1 MAGEGWR
8 AEPEREGWGLYVT
21 PRAPL
26 REARPRLAPQN
37 GGGSDAPAYR
47 SPTPSRHGRREVRFS
62 EEPPE
67 VYGDFEPRATKEKA
81 PVGRQ
86 IPLEEF
92 RPDSAKEEVRE
103 RSYYLRSRQR
113 RQPRL
118 QEAEMKTRRATR
130 LQQQQHS
137 QPPPLQPSPVTT
149 RRGLRDSHSSE
160 EDEPPSQTV
169 LSPTVSKNTI
179 RRTQTAV
186 VSKDPVIGLC
196 RPPLRSSRSDSSY
209 KTNGNTKMSELEATS
224 VQQKINFSEE
234 GETEENDQDSSAS
247 DVTVVKVRSG
257 DSVESGDQTTRS
269 SSQYPESFW
278 QSSQSPDFTA
288 FDKQPLVLSSGY
300 QKNPQEWVEKTT
312 RIRTR
317 MQTSSPG
324 KRSIYGNFSD
334 DDGVQKSELGNQSP
348 SASSQQVT
356 GQPQSASFVKVKW
369 WWPLVLIA
377 GLLIG
382 CFLYTRTPEA
392 ETTAV
397 QEFQNQMKQLMN
409 KYQGQDEKLWKR
421 SLTFLEKHLNS
432 SHPRPQPAIL
442 LLTAARDAEEALK
455 CLSEQIA
462 DAYSSF
468 QSVPAIRID
477 GTGKATQD
485 SDVVK
490 QEVDE
495 ELSNGFRNGQNAAVV
510 HRFES
515 LPAGSTLIFYKY
527 CDHENAAFK
536 DVALV
541 LTVLLEEETLGTS
554 LGLKEIEEKVRDFL
568 KLKFTNSDTPNSY
581 KHMDPDKLSG
591 LWSRISHLVLP
602 VQPEN
607 DLKRGICL

>member
-8 AEPEREGWGLYVT
+8 AEPEKEGWGLYVT

-37 GGGSDAPAYR
+37 GGGSDAPAYGT
-47 SPTPSRHGRREVRFS
+47 PTPSRHGRREVRFS

-67 VYGDFEPRATKEKA
+67 VYGDFEPRAAKEKA

-137 QPPPLQPSPVTT
+137 QPPPLQPSPITT
-149 RRGLRDSHSSE
+149 RRGLRDSHLSE

-169 LSPTVSKNTI
+169 LSPTVSKNTL
-179 RRTQTAV
+179 RRTQTPV

-196 RPPLRSSRSDSSY
+196 RPPLRSSRF
-209 KTNGNTKMSELEATS
+209 EATS
-224 VQQKINFSEE
+224 VQQKVNFSEE
-234 GETEENDQDSSAS
+234 GEMEENDQDSSDS
-247 DVTVVKVRSG
+247 DVTVVKVRSE

-278 QSSQSPDFTA
+278 QSSQSRDFTA
-288 FDKQPLVLSSGY
+288 YDKQPLALSSGY
-300 QKNPQEWVEKTT
+300 QKNPQEWVEQTT
-312 RIRTR
+312 KIRTR
-317 MQTSSPG
+317 MQ
-324 KRSIYGNFSD
+324 N
-334 DDGVQKSELGNQSP
+334 DGVQKSELGNQSP
-348 SASSQQVT
+348 STSSQQVT
-356 GQPQSASFVKVKW
+356 GQPQSASFVKVNW

-377 GLLIG
+377 ALLIG

-490 QEVDE
+490 REVDE
-495 ELSNGFRNGQNAAVV
+495 ELSTGFRNGQNAAVV

-541 LTVLLEEETLGTS
+541 LTVLLEEETLATS

-568 KLKFTNSDTPNSY
+568 KVKFTNSDTPNSY

>member
-1 MAGEGWR
+1 MAGEERR
-8 AEPEREGWGLYVT
+8 AEPEREGWALYVT

-26 REARPRLAPQN
+26 REGRPRLAPQN
-37 GGGSDAPAYR
+37 GGSSDVRAYGT
-47 SPTPSRHGRREVRFS
+47 PTPSRHGRREVRFS

-67 VYGDFEPRATKEKA
+67 VYGDFEPRAAKEKA
-81 PVGRQ
+81 RVGRQ
-86 IPLEEF
+86 IPLEGF

-103 RSYYLRSRQR
+103 SAYYLRSRQR

-118 QEAEMKTRRATR
+118 HEAEEMQTRRATR
-130 LQQQQHS
+130 LQQQPHS
-137 QPPPLQPSPVTT
+137 PPPPIRPSPVTT

-160 EDEPPSQTV
+160 VMSE
-169 LSPTVSKNTI
+169 
-179 RRTQTAV
+179 
-186 VSKDPVIGLC
+186 DPVMSLC
-196 RPPLRSSRSDSSY
+196 RPPIRSSRS
-209 KTNGNTKMSELEATS
+209 EAAS
-224 VQQKINFSEE
+224 VQQKVNFLEE
-234 GETEENDQDSSAS
+234 GETEENDQDSS
-247 DVTVVKVRSG
+247 DGDGTVKVRSG

-269 SSQYPESFW
+269 SRQYKESLW
-278 QSSQSPDFTA
+278 HSSQSGDFTG
-288 FDKQPLVLSSGY
+288 FDKQPLMQSSGY
-300 QKNPQEWVEKTT
+300 QKTPQEWAEQTT

-324 KRSIYGNFSD
+324 KRSIYGSFSD
-334 DDGVQKSELGNQSP
+334 DDSVQKSELGNQSP
-348 SASSQQVT
+348 STSNQQMT
-356 GQPQSASFVKVKW
+356 GQPKSASSVKTKW
-369 WWPLVLIA
+369 YWPLVVIA
-377 GLLIG
+377 ALLIG
-382 CFLYTRTPEA
+382 SFWYTRPPEA

-421 SLTFLEKHLNS
+421 SQTFLEKHLNGS
-432 SHPRPQPAIL
+432 QPRPQPAIL
-442 LLTAARDAEEALK
+442 LLTAARDAEEALR

-468 QSVPAIRID
+468 RSVPAIRID
-477 GTGKATQD
+477 GAGKATRD
-485 SDVVK
+485 SDTVK
-490 QEVDE
+490 KEVDQ

-568 KLKFTNSDTPNSY
+568 QVKFTNSDTPNSY

-607 DLKRGICL
+607 DLKKGICF

>member
-67 VYGDFEPRATKEKA
+67 VYGDFEPRAAKEKA

-149 RRGLRDSHSSE
+149 RRGLRDSHLSE
-160 EDEPPSQTV
+160 GEADREDEPPSQTV

-179 RRTQTAV
+179 RRTQTPV

-196 RPPLRSSRSDSSY
+196 RPPLRSSRS
-209 KTNGNTKMSELEATS
+209 EATS

-234 GETEENDQDSSAS
+234 
-247 DVTVVKVRSG
+247 
-257 DSVESGDQTTRS
+257 DQTTRS

-317 MQTSSPG
+317 MQTVKYYRTPSSPG

>member
-37 GGGSDAPAYR
+37 GGGSDAPAYS

-67 VYGDFEPRATKEKA
+67 VYGDFEPRAAKEKA

-179 RRTQTAV
+179 RRTQTPV

-196 RPPLRSSRSDSSY
+196 RPPLRSSRS
-209 KTNGNTKMSELEATS
+209 EATS
-224 VQQKINFSEE
+224 VQQKVNFSEE
-234 GETEENDQDSSAS
+234 GETEENDQDSSDS

-300 QKNPQEWVEKTT
+300 QKNPQEWVEQIT

-317 MQTSSPG
+317 MQ
-324 KRSIYGNFSD
+324 N
-334 DDGVQKSELGNQSP
+334 DGVQKSVIGNQSP

-377 GLLIG
+377 ALLIG

-485 SDVVK
+485 SDLVK

>member
-67 VYGDFEPRATKEKA
+67 VYGDFEPRAAKEKA

-92 RPDSAKEEVRE
+92 RPDSAKEELRE

-137 QPPPLQPSPVTT
+137 EPPPLQPSPVTT

-160 EDEPPSQTV
+160 GEADREDEPPSQTV

-179 RRTQTAV
+179 RRTQTPV

-196 RPPLRSSRSDSSY
+196 RPPLRSSRS
-209 KTNGNTKMSELEATS
+209 EATS

-234 GETEENDQDSSAS
+234 
-247 DVTVVKVRSG
+247 
-257 DSVESGDQTTRS
+257 DQTTRS

-317 MQTSSPG
+317 MQTVKYYRTPSSPG
-324 KRSIYGNFSD
+324 MGSIYGSFSD

>member
-234 GETEENDQDSSAS
+234 
-247 DVTVVKVRSG
+247 
-257 DSVESGDQTTRS
+257 DQTTRS

-317 MQTSSPG
+317 MQTVKYYRTPSSPG

>member
-1 MAGEGWR
+1 MADEGWR

-67 VYGDFEPRATKEKA
+67 VYGDFEPRAAKEKA

-160 EDEPPSQTV
+160 GEADREDEPPSQTV

-179 RRTQTAV
+179 RRTQTPV

-234 GETEENDQDSSAS
+234 
-247 DVTVVKVRSG
+247 
-257 DSVESGDQTTRS
+257 DQTTRS

-317 MQTSSPG
+317 MQTVKYYRTPSSPG
-324 KRSIYGNFSD
+324 ERLIYGNFSD

-377 GLLIG
+377 ALLIG
-382 CFLYTRTPEA
+382 CFLYTCTPEA

-455 CLSEQIA
+455 CLSEKIA

-485 SDVVK
+485 SDLVK
-490 QEVDE
+490 REVDE

>member
-26 REARPRLAPQN
+26 RDGRPRLAPQN
-37 GGGSDAPAYR
+37 GGSSDAPAYVT
-47 SPTPSRHGRREVRFS
+47 PTPSRHGRREVRFS

-103 RSYYLRSRQR
+103 RSYYYLRSRKR

-118 QEAEMKTRRATR
+118 QEAEEMNTRRATR
-130 LQQQQHS
+130 LQHQQHS

-169 LSPTVSKNTI
+169 LSPTVSKKTI
-179 RRTQTAV
+179 RRTQTPV
-186 VSKDPVIGLC
+186 VSEDPVISLR
-196 RPPLRSSRSDSSY
+196 RPPLRSSRF
-209 KTNGNTKMSELEATS
+209 EATS
-224 VQQKINFSEE
+224 VPQKVNFSEE
-234 GETEENDQDSSAS
+234 GETEEDDQDSSDS
-247 DVTVVKVRSG
+247 DVTVVKFRSVSG
-257 DSVESGDQTTRS
+257 DSVESGDKTTGS
-269 SSQYPESFW
+269 SSQYPESLW
-278 QSSQSPDFTA
+278 QSSQSRDFTA
-288 FDKQPLVLSSGY
+288 FDKQPLVLSAGY
-300 QKNPQEWVEKTT
+300 QKNHQEWVERTT

-317 MQTSSPG
+317 MQTSSSG
-324 KRSIYGNFSD
+324 KHSIYGSFSD

-369 WWPLVLIA
+369 WWPCVLIA
-377 GLLIG
+377 AFLIG
-382 CFLYTRTPEA
+382 CFWYTRTPEA

-468 QSVPAIRID
+468 RSVPAIRID
-477 GTGKATQD
+477 GAGKATQD

-490 QEVDE
+490 LEVDQ
-495 ELSNGFRNGQNAAVV
+495 ELSNGFQNGQNAAVV

-515 LPAGSTLIFYKY
+515 LPAGSTLIFHKY

-568 KLKFTNSDTPNSY
+568 KVKFTNSDTPNSY

>member
-8 AEPEREGWGLYVT
+8 AEPEWEGWGLYVT

-26 REARPRLAPQN
+26 REGRPRLAPQN
-37 GGGSDAPAYR
+37 GGGSDAPAYGT
-47 SPTPSRHGRREVRFS
+47 PTPSRHGRREVRFS

-67 VYGDFEPRATKEKA
+67 VYGDFEPRAAKEKA

-86 IPLEEF
+86 IPLKEF

-113 RQPRL
+113 RQPRF
-118 QEAEMKTRRATR
+118 QEAEEMKMRRATR
-130 LQQQQHS
+130 PQQQQQQQQRS

-149 RRGLRDSHSSE
+149 RRGLRDSHSAE
-160 EDEPPSQTV
+160 EDEPSSQTV
-169 LSPTVSKNTI
+169 LSPTVSKKTI
-179 RRTQTAV
+179 RRTQETPV
-186 VSKDPVIGLC
+186 VSKDPVISLC
-196 RPPLRSSRSDSSY
+196 RPPLRSSRF
-209 KTNGNTKMSELEATS
+209 EATS
-224 VQQKINFSEE
+224 VQQKVNFSEE
-234 GETEENDQDSSAS
+234 GEMEENDQDSSDG

-269 SSQYPESFW
+269 SSQYPESLW
-278 QSSQSPDFTA
+278 QSSQSRDFTA

-300 QKNPQEWVEKTT
+300 QKNSQEWVEQTT

-317 MQTSSPG
+317 MQ
-324 KRSIYGNFSD
+324 N
-334 DDGVQKSELGNQSP
+334 DGVQKSELGNQSP
-348 SASSQQVT
+348 STSSQQVT
-356 GQPQSASFVKVKW
+356 GQPKSASFVKVKW
-369 WWPLVLIA
+369 WLPRVLIA
-377 GLLIG
+377 AFLIG
-382 CFLYTRTPEA
+382 CFWYTRTPEA

-468 QSVPAIRID
+468 RSVPAIRID
-477 GTGKATQD
+477 GAGKATQD

-490 QEVDE
+490 LEVDQ
-495 ELSNGFRNGQNAAVV
+495 ELSNGFLNGQNAAVV

-515 LPAGSTLIFYKY
+515 LPAGSALIFYKY

-568 KLKFTNSDTPNSY
+568 KVKFTNSDTPNSY

>member
-179 RRTQTAV
+179 RRTQTPV

-288 FDKQPLVLSSGY
+288 FDKQRLVLSSGY

-317 MQTSSPG
+317 MQ
-324 KRSIYGNFSD
+324 N
-334 DDGVQKSELGNQSP
+334 DGVQKSELGNQSP

-377 GLLIG
+377 ALLIG
-382 CFLYTRTPEA
+382 YFLYTRTPEA

-485 SDVVK
+485 SDLVK
-490 QEVDE
+490 REVDE

-554 LGLKEIEEKVRDFL
+554 LDLKEIEEKVRDFL

>member
-67 VYGDFEPRATKEKA
+67 VYGDFEPRAAKEKA

-149 RRGLRDSHSSE
+149 RRGLRDSHLSE
-160 EDEPPSQTV
+160 GEADREDEPPSQTV

-179 RRTQTAV
+179 RRTQTPV

-196 RPPLRSSRSDSSY
+196 RPPLRSSRS
-209 KTNGNTKMSELEATS
+209 EATS

-234 GETEENDQDSSAS
+234 GETEENDQDSSDS

-317 MQTSSPG
+317 MQ
-324 KRSIYGNFSD
+324 N
-334 DDGVQKSELGNQSP
+334 DGVQKSELGNQSP

>member
-1 MAGEGWR
+1 MAGEGQR
-8 AEPEREGWGLYVT
+8 AEPEREGWALYVT

-26 REARPRLAPQN
+26 REGRPRLAPQN
-37 GGGSDAPAYR
+37 GGSGDVPAYGT
-47 SPTPSRHGRREVRFS
+47 PTPSRHGRREVRFS

-67 VYGDFEPRATKEKA
+67 VYGDFEPRAAKEKA
-81 PVGRQ
+81 RVGRQ
-86 IPLEEF
+86 IPLEGF

-103 RSYYLRSRQR
+103 SAYYLRSRQR

-118 QEAEMKTRRATR
+118 HEAEEMQTRRAAL
-130 LQQQQHS
+130 LQQQPHS
-137 QPPPLQPSPVTT
+137 PPPPLRPSPVTT

-169 LSPTVSKNTI
+169 LSQTVTKKAI
-179 RRTQTAV
+179 RRTQETPV
-186 VSKDPVIGLC
+186 MSEDPLISLR
-196 RPPLRSSRSDSSY
+196 RPPLRSSRSDSAH
-209 KTNGNTKMSELEATS
+209 KTNGNAKMSELEAAS
-224 VQQKINFSEE
+224 VQQKVNFLEE
-234 GETEENDQDSSAS
+234 GETEENDQDSFDS
-247 DVTVVKVRSG
+247 DVTVKVRSG

-269 SSQYPESFW
+269 SSQYKESFW
-278 QSSQSPDFTA
+278 QSSQSGDFTA
-288 FDKQPLVLSSGY
+288 FDEQPLKLSSGY
-300 QKNPQEWVEKTT
+300 QKTPQEWAEKTV

-317 MQTSSPG
+317 MLNDS
-324 KRSIYGNFSD
+324 
-334 DDGVQKSELGNQSP
+334 VQKSELGNQSP
-348 SASSQQVT
+348 STSNQQMT
-356 GQPQSASFVKVKW
+356 GQPKSVSSVKTKRY
-369 WWPLVLIA
+369 WPFAVIA
-377 GLLIG
+377 ALLIG
-382 CFLYTRTPEA
+382 GFLYTRPPEA

-421 SLTFLEKHLNS
+421 SQTFLEKHLNGS
-432 SHPRPQPAIL
+432 QSRPQPAIL
-442 LLTAARDAEEALK
+442 LLTAARDAEEALR

-468 QSVPAIRID
+468 RSVPAIRID
-477 GTGKATQD
+477 GASKATRD
-485 SDVVK
+485 SDTVK
-490 QEVDE
+490 EEVDQ

-527 CDHENAAFK
+527 CDHESAAFK

-568 KLKFTNSDTPNSY
+568 QVKFTNSDTPNSY

-607 DLKRGICL
+607 DLKKGICL

>member
-1 MAGEGWR
+1 MAGEGRR
-8 AEPEREGWGLYVT
+8 AEPEKESWALYVT

-26 REARPRLAPQN
+26 RDGRPRLAPHN
-37 GGGSDAPAYR
+37 GGSSDVPAYGT
-47 SPTPSRHGRREVRFS
+47 PTPSRHGRREVRFS

-67 VYGDFEPRATKEKA
+67 VYGDFEPRAAKEKA
-81 PVGRQ
+81 RVGRQ
-86 IPLEEF
+86 IPLEGF

-103 RSYYLRSRQR
+103 SAYYLRSRQR

-118 QEAEMKTRRATR
+118 REAEEMQTRRAAR
-130 LQQQQHS
+130 LQQQPHS
-137 QPPPLQPSPVTT
+137 PPPPMRPSPVTT

-169 LSPTVSKNTI
+169 LSQTVTKKAI
-179 RRTQTAV
+179 RRTQETPV
-186 VSKDPVIGLC
+186 MSEDPVISLC
-196 RPPLRSSRSDSSY
+196 RPPLRSSRSDSAH
-209 KTNGNTKMSELEATS
+209 KTNGNTKMSELEAAS
-224 VQQKINFSEE
+224 VQQKVNFLEE
-234 GETEENDQDSSAS
+234 GETEENDQDSSDS
-247 DVTVVKVRSG
+247 DVTVKVRSG
-257 DSVESGDQTTRS
+257 DSVESEDQTTRS
-269 SSQYPESFW
+269 PSQYKESLW
-278 QSSQSPDFTA
+278 QSSQSGDFTA
-288 FDKQPLVLSSGY
+288 FDKQPLMLSSGY
-300 QKNPQEWVEKTT
+300 QKTPHEWVEQTT

-317 MQTSSPG
+317 MRNDS
-324 KRSIYGNFSD
+324 
-334 DDGVQKSELGNQSP
+334 VQKSELGNQSP
-348 SASSQQVT
+348 SISNQQMT
-356 GQPQSASFVKVKW
+356 GQPKSESAVKTKW
-369 WWPLVLIA
+369 YWPLVVIA
-377 GLLIG
+377 ALLFG
-382 CFLYTRTPEA
+382 SFWYTRPPEA
-392 ETTAV
+392 EITAV

-421 SLTFLEKHLNS
+421 SQTFLEKHLNS
-432 SHPRPQPAIL
+432 SQPRPQPAIL
-442 LLTAARDAEEALK
+442 LLTAARDAEEALR

-468 QSVPAIRID
+468 RSVPAIRID
-477 GTGKATQD
+477 GAGKATRD
-485 SDVVK
+485 SDTVK
-490 QEVDE
+490 EEVDW

-568 KLKFTNSDTPNSY
+568 QVKFTNSDTPNSY
-581 KHMDPDKLSG
+581 KRMDPDKLSG

-607 DLKRGICL
+607 DLKKGICL

>member
-1 MAGEGWR
+1 MAGEGRR
-8 AEPEREGWGLYVT
+8 AEPEREGWALYVT

-26 REARPRLAPQN
+26 REGRPRLAPQN
-37 GGGSDAPAYR
+37 GGSSDVRAYGT
-47 SPTPSRHGRREVRFS
+47 PTPSRHGRREVRFS

-67 VYGDFEPRATKEKA
+67 VYGDFEPRAAKEKA
-81 PVGRQ
+81 RVGRQ
-86 IPLEEF
+86 IPVEGF
-92 RPDSAKEEVRE
+92 RADSAKEEVRE
-103 RSYYLRSRQR
+103 SAYYLRSRQR

-118 QEAEMKTRRATR
+118 HEAEEMQTRRATR
-130 LQQQQHS
+130 LQQQPHS
-137 QPPPLQPSPVTT
+137 PPPPIRPSPVTT

-160 EDEPPSQTV
+160 VMSE
-169 LSPTVSKNTI
+169 
-179 RRTQTAV
+179 
-186 VSKDPVIGLC
+186 DPVMSLC
-196 RPPLRSSRSDSSY
+196 RPPLRSSRS
-209 KTNGNTKMSELEATS
+209 EAAS
-224 VQQKINFSEE
+224 VQQKVNILEE
-234 GETEENDQDSSAS
+234 EETEENDQDSSDS
-247 DVTVVKVRSG
+247 DVTAKVRSG

-269 SSQYPESFW
+269 SSQYKESLW
-278 QSSQSPDFTA
+278 HSSQSGDFTA
-288 FDKQPLVLSSGY
+288 FDKQPLMQSSGY
-300 QKNPQEWVEKTT
+300 QKTPQERVEQTT
-312 RIRTR
+312 RRRTR

-324 KRSIYGNFSD
+324 KRSIYGSFSD
-334 DDGVQKSELGNQSP
+334 DDSVQKSELGNQSP
-348 SASSQQVT
+348 STSNQQMT
-356 GQPQSASFVKVKW
+356 GQPKSASSVKTKW
-369 WWPLVLIA
+369 YWPLAVIA
-377 GLLIG
+377 ALLLG
-382 CFLYTRTPEA
+382 SFWYTRPPEA

-421 SLTFLEKHLNS
+421 SQTFLEKHLNGS
-432 SHPRPQPAIL
+432 QPRPQPAIL
-442 LLTAARDAEEALK
+442 LLTAARDAEEALR

-468 QSVPAIRID
+468 RSVPAIRID
-477 GTGKATQD
+477 GAGKATRD
-485 SDVVK
+485 SDTVK
-490 QEVDE
+490 EEVDQ

-568 KLKFTNSDTPNSY
+568 QVKFTNSDTPNSY

-607 DLKRGICL
+607 DLKKGICL

>member
-1 MAGEGWR
+1 MAGEERR
-8 AEPEREGWGLYVT
+8 AEPEREGWALYVT

-26 REARPRLAPQN
+26 REGRPRLAPQN
-37 GGGSDAPAYR
+37 GGSSDVRAYGT
-47 SPTPSRHGRREVRFS
+47 PTPSRHGRREVRFS

-67 VYGDFEPRATKEKA
+67 VYGDFEPRAAKEKA
-81 PVGRQ
+81 RVGRQ
-86 IPLEEF
+86 IPLEGF

-103 RSYYLRSRQR
+103 SAYYLRSRQR

-118 QEAEMKTRRATR
+118 HEAEEMQTRRATR
-130 LQQQQHS
+130 LQQQPHS
-137 QPPPLQPSPVTT
+137 PPPPIRPSPVTT

-169 LSPTVSKNTI
+169 LSQTVTKKAI
-179 RRTQTAV
+179 RRTQETPV
-186 VSKDPVIGLC
+186 MSEDPVMSLC
-196 RPPLRSSRSDSSY
+196 RPPIRSSRS
-209 KTNGNTKMSELEATS
+209 EAAS
-224 VQQKINFSEE
+224 VQQKVNFLEE
-234 GETEENDQDSSAS
+234 AETEENDQDSSDS
-247 DVTVVKVRSG
+247 DVTVKVRSG

-269 SSQYPESFW
+269 SRQYKESLW
-278 QSSQSPDFTA
+278 HSSQSGDFTV
-288 FDKQPLVLSSGY
+288 FDKQPLMQSSGY
-300 QKNPQEWVEKTT
+300 QKTPQEWAEQTT

-317 MQTSSPG
+317 MQNDS
-324 KRSIYGNFSD
+324 
-334 DDGVQKSELGNQSP
+334 VQKSELGNQSP
-348 SASSQQVT
+348 STSNQQMT
-356 GQPQSASFVKVKW
+356 GQPKSASSVKTKW
-369 WWPLVLIA
+369 YWPLVVIA
-377 GLLIG
+377 ALLIG
-382 CFLYTRTPEA
+382 SFWYTRPPEA

-421 SLTFLEKHLNS
+421 SQTFLEKHLNGS
-432 SHPRPQPAIL
+432 QPRPQPAIL
-442 LLTAARDAEEALK
+442 LLTAARDAEEALR

-468 QSVPAIRID
+468 RSVPAIRID
-477 GTGKATQD
+477 GAGKATRD
-485 SDVVK
+485 SDTVK
-490 QEVDE
+490 EEVDQ

-568 KLKFTNSDTPNSY
+568 QVKFTNSDTPNSY

-607 DLKRGICL
+607 DLKKGICF